1 MFEEFPEEE
10 IINDFQWDYIGHLFS
25 SIELYSMGLSIELDH
40 REYEEAVLNIC
51 SEYD

>member
-1 MFEEFPEEE
+1 MFKVFQEDE
-10 IINDFQWDYIGHLFS
+10 IRTTDEYYRGHLFS